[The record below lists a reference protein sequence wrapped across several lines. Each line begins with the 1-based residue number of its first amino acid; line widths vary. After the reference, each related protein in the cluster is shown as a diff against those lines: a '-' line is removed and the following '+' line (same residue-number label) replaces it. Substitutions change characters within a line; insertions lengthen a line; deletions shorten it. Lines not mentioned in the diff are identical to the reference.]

1 MNTSIYRFNFELP
14 NETLEEIISGYDID
28 KSVYEQMEN
37 CHFFEKD
44 VDGKLEQI
52 MLINKDQLELII
64 NLLHFFEI
72 RFVHTDITIEVL
84 QSLIYFDDVYFQ
96 EKIDQYVFDNLTLD
110 IILDKINIHG
120 IESLTKSEKNK
131 LRSF

>member
-1 MNTSIYRFNFELP
+1 MNVSIYKFNFELP
-14 NETLEEIISGYDID
+14 NDTLEDIISKYDID

-84 QSLIYFDDVYFQ
+84 QSIITFDDECFQ
-96 EKIDQYVFDNLTLD
+96 QQINQYVSDNLTLD

-120 IESLTKSEKNK
+120 IDSLTEFEKNK
-131 LRSF
+131 LKSF